1 MTTPTT
7 QLPDSI
13 GGYQHLEPDVI
24 CRANDIYVYG
34 GAPVGFVSI
43 NAGTPVG
50 MFEEAMGYRVY
61 RKMPCPRPGGE
72 REEAVAKAA
81 TRAATHDDG
90 KPPLACL
97 PLKALREV
105 AMVQLYGQ
113 QKYGDFYNYKKGM
126 ELSRNASCAMRH
138 IADYMDGQDMDVE
151 SGRSH
156 LAHAACRLLF
166 MLENLADGTAVDDR
180 YKKSL

>member
-1 MTTPTT
+1 MTTQSPLPTH
-7 QLPDSI
+7 I

-24 CRANDIYVYG
+24 TRSGDIYVEDG
-34 GAPVGFVSI
+34 KPVGFVVE
-43 NAGTPVG
+43 NLGVPVG
-50 MFEEAMGYRVY
+50 EVEESMRQRVY
-61 RKMPCPRPGGE
+61 RKMPCPKQGGE
-72 REEAVAKAA
+72 RVESTPDQPKAA
-81 TRAATHDDG
+81 TYDDG

-97 PLKALREV
+97 PLKGLREV

-138 IADYMDGQDMDVE
+138 IADYMDGQDLDTE
-151 SGRSH
+151 SKRSH

-166 MLENLADGTAVDDR
+166 MLENLADGTAIDDR
-180 YKKSL
+180 YKQSQ